1 MRSSKRASTKRKAN
15 RTASIGTNKTKRPAA
30 KEVPDEYVDA
40 AAQLLELPLPPAWR
54 ASVISNLQTTLRLA
68 ALFADFPL
76 PDEAE
81 PAPVFVP

>member
-1 MRSSKRASTKRKAN
+1 MRSSKRASKKHKAKRTPSK
-15 RTASIGTNKTKRPAA
+15 GTNRTKRPAA
-30 KEVPDEYVDA
+30 KEVLGYLDA

-54 ASVISNLQTTLRLA
+54 DSVISNLQTTLRLA
-68 ALFADFPL
+68 ESFVDFPL

>member
-15 RTASIGTNKTKRPAA
+15 RTASKGTNKTKRPAA
-30 KEVPDEYVDA
+30 KEVLPEYVDA
-40 AAQLLELPLPPAWR
+40 TAEVLKLPLPPAWR
-54 ASVISNLQTTLRLA
+54 VSVIGNLQTTLRLA
-68 ALFADFPL
+68 ASFADFPL